1 MRRRPIRL
9 AERKGSSLHGPDH
22 DLAASGG
29 APVSAGRQPA
39 GPVAAAGTEADSS
52 SEAAP
57 RSARRGTPAWSGWK
71 PAAVFTAAATLLF
84 CCFLRLSATSA
95 VNSDSANVL
104 LMGWDLLHGNLLL
117 QGWHTADVSLYTT
130 ELPQYALLESFLGL
144 HPETAHVAAAMTYT
158 LAVLLAVLLA
168 RGGTSGRAALT
179 RTLIAAG
186 IMVAPQLGVDAYT
199 LTMVVDHIGTS
210 VPLMVLWLLLDRID
224 RSNRAWP
231 GGRIPP
237 DSPAGARPRTMP
249 SPGPPA
255 RWWWVPVL
263 ATLILAWVLIADPIV
278 LIVGIAPLALVGG
291 LRFVQG
297 VLTGDGCVSPG
308 WIRRVRAQ
316 WYPLALAC
324 AAVAA
329 IIWARL
335 AEWLLGGLGA
345 FVVHAVPVAFTPW
358 QQWRLDYPP
367 ALWKVLEL
375 FGADYR
381 GLAGAQFAV
390 AVLHLAS
397 VALVGW
403 SMLWVA
409 WRFFGGIPLVDQVL
423 AVAILFNVI
432 LYLGTDASTQG
443 PHEIAIVMPF
453 GAALAARVVAG
464 PSYRP
469 GKRRPAASTAASGR
483 RLTGYIAGS
492 LILAGYLAG
501 LGYELTQP
509 AVPPENSALTSWLA
523 AHHLTYG
530 LAGYWQASS
539 VTVSSDGRVAVRALT
554 DQSMKPYLWLAK
566 TSWYDPALHRATFIV
581 IDTQARFA
589 NALPP
594 AAIKR
599 YFGAPVR
606 TYRTGPYII
615 MVWAK
620 NLLPSMPP

>member
-9 AERKGSSLHGPDH
+9 AERKGSSLNTEDD
-22 DLAASGG
+22 DLAARGG
-29 APVSAGRQPA
+29 VPVSAGHQPA
-39 GPVAAAGTEADSS
+39 GPVAAAGTEAGSS
-52 SEAAP
+52 PEAAT
-57 RSARRGTPAWSGWK
+57 RSTRRGAPAWSGWK
-71 PAAVFTAAATLLF
+71 PAAVFTAAAAVLF

-117 QGWHTADVSLYTT
+117 HGWHTADVSLYTT

-210 VPLMVLWLLLDRID
+210 VPLLVLWLVLDRID
-224 RSNRAWP
+224 RSHRTGEP
-231 GGRIPP
+231 GGMIPSG
-237 DSPAGARPRTMP
+237 SPAGARPGTMP
-249 SPGPPA
+249 APGPPA
-255 RWWWVPVL
+255 RVWWVPVL

-297 VLTGDGCVSPG
+297 VLAGDGCVSPG
-308 WIRRVRAQ
+308 WIPRVRAQ
-316 WYPLALAC
+316 WYPLSLAC
-324 AAVAA
+324 AAMAA

-335 AEWLLGGLGA
+335 AERLLGGLGA
-345 FVVHAVPVAFTPW
+345 FAVHAAPVTFTPW

-381 GLAGAQFAV
+381 GLAGWQFAV

-397 VALVGW
+397 VALLGW
-403 SMLWVA
+403 SVLRVA
-409 WRFFGGIPLVDQVL
+409 RRFFGGIPLIDQVL

-432 LYLGTDASTQG
+432 LYVGTNASTQG

-453 GAALAARVVAG
+453 GAALAARAVAG

-469 GKRRPAASTAASGR
+469 AKRRPAASTAASGR
-483 RLTGYIAGS
+483 RLTGYVAGS
-492 LILAGYLAG
+492 LILAGYLSG

-509 AVPPENSALTSWLA
+509 GVPPENSTLTSWLA

-539 VTVSSDGRVAVRALT
+539 VTVSSDGRVAVRALG
-554 DQSMKPYLWLAK
+554 QSMKPYLWLAK
-566 TSWYDPALHRATFIV
+566 TSWYDPASHRATFIV

-606 TYRTGPYII
+606 TYHTGPYII

-620 NLLPSMPP
+620 NLLGSLPP